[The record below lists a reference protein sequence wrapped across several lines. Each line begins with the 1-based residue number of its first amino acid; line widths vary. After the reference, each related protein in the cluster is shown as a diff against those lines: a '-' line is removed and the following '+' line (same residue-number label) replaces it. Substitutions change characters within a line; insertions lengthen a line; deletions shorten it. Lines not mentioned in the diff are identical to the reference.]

1 MEQVAAV
8 VAAGGEVWVGDE
20 TTLREFP
27 PLRAAWARRGEQ
39 ARVVISGRNARRVL
53 HGALNAATGECAR
66 LLRAAGRQEDCA
78 AFVTELGRVRPGVRK
93 LLLWDN
99 GPAHKPKAVQA
110 AAAAAGIEIAWLPLR
125 APELNPCEDLWR
137 HLKGVVAAN
146 RAYEGGQALGEQ
158 AVAWLDALTPFDR
171 LLKSGLLSSKFQ
183 WLST

>member
-1 MEQVAAV
+1 VEQVAAT

-27 PLRAAWARRGEQ
+27 PLRCAWARRGEQ

-53 HGALNAATGECAR
+53 HGALNAATGELVR
-66 LLRAAGRQEDCA
+66 LLRERGRQADCL
-78 AFVTELGRVRPGVRK
+78 AFVEELGRVRPGVRK

-99 GPAHKPKAVQA
+99 GPSHHPKAVLA
-110 AAAAAGIEIAWLPLR
+110 AAAAAGIEIVWLPLR

-137 HLKGVVAAN
+137 HLKGVVAAD
-146 RAYEGGQALGEQ
+146 RADDSVDALAER